1 VNVAIKLSEKMA
13 GSNININWPR
23 SGIKG
28 KIGKGE
34 SSVFALLTK
43 IEPTVTEKVG

>member
-1 VNVAIKLSEKMA
+1 MKEKVA

-23 SGIKG
+23 SGFKG
-28 KIGKGE
+28 KFGKGE

-43 IEPTVTEKVG
+43 IEPTVT